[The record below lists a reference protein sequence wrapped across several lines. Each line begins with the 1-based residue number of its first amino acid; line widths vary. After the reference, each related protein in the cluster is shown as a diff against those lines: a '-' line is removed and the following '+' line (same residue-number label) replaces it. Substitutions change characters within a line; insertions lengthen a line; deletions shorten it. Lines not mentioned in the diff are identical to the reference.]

1 MITGIR
7 LRNFKSFREAAV
19 PLDRFTVV
27 LGANGAGKSN
37 LFDALRFL
45 KAIGQGRSVRDA
57 LEGRVAPG
65 PTLAVVDGVR
75 GGSSSAPYFGSDRP
89 GFDLEVDLLAH
100 GRRITY
106 WVSVDTRRHRLVGEE
121 LRSPDR
127 GGPYIYSTRP
137 ESGPLDPEPDGSAIP
152 ARFYKEQRGVN
163 PKRDFSPYD
172 FILTQF
178 TGRKAESNLNE
189 DVADAVR
196 AERRAISP
204 LELRPEVLRTYSTRG
219 NAILGEHGENF
230 AGAVADLLERAGEM
244 TAYRPVSEGER
255 ATAQARLAAV
265 LSWIDQVTPRGITSI
280 RAESAPTG
288 EVVFGVKES
297 PFERVIPAPSLSD
310 GTLRFAALA
319 FAAIDPGP
327 AQKTL
332 VIEEL
337 ENGVNPSRLPLL
349 MQMLDQVTSADDT
362 TQVIA
367 STHSPAVLDS
377 ATDEI
382 VQACVAVGW
391 DVDTASS
398 TVSRLVDLPGF
409 TNALASGGMTLGEP
423 ADPRRREPSA
433 SPPCTGEEVRA
444 PGYLRRLRGGS

>member
-1 MITGIR
+1 M
-7 LRNFKSFREAAV
+7 
-19 PLDRFTVV
+19 
-27 LGANGAGKSN
+27 
-37 LFDALRFL
+37 
-45 KAIGQGRSVRDA
+45 
-57 LEGRVAPG
+57 
-65 PTLAVVDGVR
+65 
-75 GGSSSAPYFGSDRP
+75 
-89 GFDLEVDLLAH
+89 
-100 GRRITY
+100 
-106 WVSVDTRRHRLVGEE
+106 
-121 LRSPDR
+121 
-127 GGPYIYSTRP
+127 
-137 ESGPLDPEPDGSAIP
+137 
-152 ARFYKEQRGVN
+152 
-163 PKRDFSPYD
+163 
-172 FILTQF
+172 
-178 TGRKAESNLNE
+178 
-189 DVADAVR
+189 
-196 AERRAISP
+196 
-204 LELRPEVLRTYSTRG
+204 
-219 NAILGEHGENF
+219 
-230 AGAVADLLERAGEM
+230 
-244 TAYRPVSEGER
+244 
-255 ATAQARLAAV
+255 
-265 LSWIDQVTPRGITSI
+265 
-280 RAESAPTG
+280 
-288 EVVFGVKES
+288 FGVKES

-327 AQKTL
+327 AQTTL